1 MYSISEAAELL
12 DVSPHT
18 LRYYEKEGIIV
29 PDRQANGIRSYHE
42 DHVLWLKFVIKLR
55 ETQMPIS
62 DIKQYTKLFQAGDRT
77 AVERLAILENHQ
89 KNIQQ
94 QLETLHATNE
104 MLETKIDNYKTYI
117 LKKKHQ
123 HH

>member
-12 DVSPHT
+12 EVSPHT

-29 PDRQANGIRSYHE
+29 PDRQSNGIRSYHE

-117 LKKKHQ
+117 LKEKHQ

>member
-29 PDRQANGIRSYHE
+29 PDRQSNGIRSYHE

-117 LKKKHQ
+117 LKEKHQ